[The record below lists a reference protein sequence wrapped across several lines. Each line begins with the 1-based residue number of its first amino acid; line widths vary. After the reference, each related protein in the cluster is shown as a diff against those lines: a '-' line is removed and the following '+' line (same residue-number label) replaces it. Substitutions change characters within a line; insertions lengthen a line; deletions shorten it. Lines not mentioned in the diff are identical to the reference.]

1 MGTQQT
7 TNTSNGKGGLTLE
20 KARDIYSRT
29 KSPGGKIDI
38 SHIYEYYHPDM
49 VFRDSIQVVRGREPF
64 IEMSERLVSRCDE
77 LLMEVHNAAQT
88 GNVIFVEWTMSMR
101 FKKTPFT
108 PLHGTT
114 RLTLDDD
121 GLILEHRDYFDLWG
135 DSFDAIP
142 RFGKLYRKFMHR
154 MFG

>member
-1 MGTQQT
+1 MATQT
-7 TNTSNGKGGLTLE
+7 ATESKPKEGLTLD
-20 KARDIYSRT
+20 KAREIYSRT
-29 KSPGGKIDI
+29 KAPGGKIDI
-38 SHIYEYYHPDM
+38 SHIYKYYHPNM
-49 VFRDSIQVVRGREPF
+49 VFRDSIQVVKGRAPF

-101 FKKTPFT
+101 FQKTPFT

-114 RLTLDDD
+114 RLTLDED

-135 DSFDAIP
+135 DSFDAVP
-142 RFGKLYRKFMHR
+142 GFGKLYRRVMHR
-154 MFG
+154 LFG